1 MREQLKE
8 FDGWLLGIC
17 SARVFTYLVF
27 MTYAAV
33 LPVLQ
38 KEWQM
43 SAAAAGSVSGGF
55 QIGYAVSLVIFSE
68 WADRIGAKRVF
79 LLSQLLTAI
88 TSLVFAL
95 FARGYYSG
103 LFLYALIGLS
113 LGGTYPPALM
123 MIADRYPGHHRGKA
137 VGFFIASTSL
147 GYALSLGISG
157 LVLSGGQYRSSFLLT
172 CLGPTAGSILAWI
185 TLASTPNKVFPRLQE
200 QRFSTEV
207 LRNKPAVLYIAGYTF
222 HSWELLGMWAW
233 TPAFLSACLMKVG
246 PEAWKA
252 AGGGAYIVSLFHLMG
267 VLASLSM
274 GALSDRLGRAFVIL
288 LVGSVSTACSFAM
301 GWFIGFPIIFA
312 IAIGMVYA
320 FSALGDSPILS
331 AGLTEAV
338 DNSYLGAAFALRS
351 FFGFGAGAISP
362 LTFGAV
368 LDWVNPES
376 LQGAPYGTW
385 GWAYGVLGLG
395 GLGVVWAAYLLY
407 REQNHSR
414 KKESLSLSLTE
425 PVEKDKP
432 PDP

>member
-1 MREQLKE
+1 MREQPRK
-8 FDGWLLGIC
+8 FDWWLLGIC
-17 SARVFTYLVF
+17 SARVFTYLVY

-38 KEWQM
+38 KEWGM
-43 SAAAAGSVSGGF
+43 SAAAAGSISSGF

-79 LLSQLLTAI
+79 LWSHFLTAI
-88 TSLVFAL
+88 ISVVFAL

-103 LFLYALIGLS
+103 LFLYTLIGLS
-113 LGGTYPPALM
+113 LGGTYPPALI
-123 MIADRYPGHHRGKA
+123 MIADRYPSNRRGKA

-157 LVLSGGQYRSSFLLT
+157 FVLSGGHYRHSFLLT
-172 CLGPTAGSILAWI
+172 CLGPTVGSMLAWI
-185 TLASTPNKVFPRLQE
+185 TLASTPNKIFPRLQE

-207 LRNKPAVLYIAGYTF
+207 LRNRPAVLYIAGYTF

-233 TPAFLSACLMKVG
+233 TPAFLSACLIKG
-246 PEAWKA
+246 GSGTWQA

-274 GALSDRLGRAFVIL
+274 GALSDKFGRAFVIL
-288 LVGSVSTACSFAM
+288 LVGSISTVCSFAM
-301 GWFIGFPIIFA
+301 GWFIGFPIVFV

-320 FSALGDSPILS
+320 FSALGDSPTLS
-331 AGLTEAV
+331 AGLTETV
-338 DNSYLGAAFALRS
+338 DNAYLGAAFALRS
-351 FFGFGAGAISP
+351 FLGFGAGAISP

-368 LDWVNPES
+368 LDWVNPASS
-376 LQGAPYGTW
+376 LGSTYGTW

-395 GLGVVWAAYLLY
+395 GLGVVWAAYGLY
-407 REQNHSR
+407 REQNHIHD
-414 KKESLSLSLTE
+414 T
-425 PVEKDKP
+425 
-432 PDP
+432 